1 MCAIVDANVATE
13 VFSTEAGV
21 KFAQWI
27 DTGRGRLV
35 AAGKLL
41 EELEKTPLRNW
52 IQQAINAG
60 LLRTVSAAD
69 VEIRTAALKSTQACR
84 SNDPHIVALAQVSG
98 ARLLYSHD
106 RDLQSDFKNK
116 SLIDQPRGK
125 VYSTQENKS
134 LLPSH
139 TRLLARTDLCGRG

>member
-13 VFSTEAGV
+13 VFSTEAGA

-69 VEIRTAALKSTQACR
+69 VEIRTAALKSKQACR

-106 RDLQSDFKNK
+106 RDLQSDFK
-116 SLIDQPRGK
+116 
-125 VYSTQENKS
+125 S
-134 LLPSH
+134 LLPGH